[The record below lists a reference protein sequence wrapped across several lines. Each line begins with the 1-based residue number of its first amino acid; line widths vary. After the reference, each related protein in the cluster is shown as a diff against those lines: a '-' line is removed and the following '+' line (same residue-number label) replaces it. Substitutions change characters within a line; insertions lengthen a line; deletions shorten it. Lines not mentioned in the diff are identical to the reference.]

1 MAQKPQPKQAE
12 VINLFGDDVT
22 EEVSVAR
29 RAHAAPAEA
38 TTISMAPIDLTGQP
52 KIMFV
57 AGLGAT
63 GKTTWVRWAVD
74 EILGRGSQARLA
86 AIDPENRELPDYFAG
101 VIEPPTHDPAGI
113 AQWLKNLVDVSLRE
127 KTSALV
133 DTGGGDAALGTLI
146 ARTENLVKVMEDEG
160 VNPVVVY
167 PLSPRIADLSVMAA
181 LEDAGFKPRATLIVL
196 NEGRAD
202 STVPRDHAFRSILRH
217 SVYRAALDRGA
228 FPVWMP
234 RLYVAKEVED
244 RRITFQQARDGIV
257 PEGRKMLPLG
267 VLDRSSVHHW
277 LRQMATA
284 FEPVASWLP

>member
-101 VIEPPTHDPAGI
+101 VIEPPTHDPARI

-127 KTSALV
+127 KTSA
-133 DTGGGDAALGTLI
+133 
-146 ARTENLVKVMEDEG
+146 
-160 VNPVVVY
+160 
-167 PLSPRIADLSVMAA
+167 
-181 LEDAGFKPRATLIVL
+181 
-196 NEGRAD
+196 
-202 STVPRDHAFRSILRH
+202 
-217 SVYRAALDRGA
+217 
-228 FPVWMP
+228 
-234 RLYVAKEVED
+234 
-244 RRITFQQARDGIV
+244 
-257 PEGRKMLPLG
+257 
-267 VLDRSSVHHW
+267 
-277 LRQMATA
+277 
-284 FEPVASWLP
+284 